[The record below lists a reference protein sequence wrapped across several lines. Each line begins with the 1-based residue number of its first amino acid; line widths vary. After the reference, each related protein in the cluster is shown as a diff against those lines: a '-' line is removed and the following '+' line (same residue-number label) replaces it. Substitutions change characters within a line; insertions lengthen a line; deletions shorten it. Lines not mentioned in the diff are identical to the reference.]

1 MAAGAKLGIKCVA
14 YYNTGTYGTP
24 VWTAITCINDFTQ
37 SVEWDEAEVL
47 YRGTRVKQAVKTLLG
62 LSWSGKLKVS
72 DTDTAYQAIMAA
84 LVSDS
89 TLDMMILNGDKT
101 TNNVIGYRCDV
112 QVFSATEDQGTGVVL
127 YDEVKFKP
135 SPMGGNAPSS
145 VLVTT
150 GAPVFTALSF

>member
-24 VWTAITCINDFTQ
+24 VWTAITCINEFTQ
-37 SVEWDEAEVL
+37 SAEWDEAEVL
-47 YRGTRVKQAVKTLLG
+47 YRGTRVKQAVKTLYG

-72 DTDTAYQAIMAA
+72 DSDTAYQAILAA
-84 LVSDS
+84 LVSDA

-101 TNNVIGYRCDV
+101 VNNTIGYRCDV

-135 SPMGGNAPSS
+135 SPMGGNPPSS
-145 VLVTT
+145 VLVAT
-150 GAPVFTALSF
+150 GVAGFTALSF